1 MIPNG
6 ISLTGKNSTK
16 NNILGKNDFK
26 QIIPQDLKNIKI
38 KLINNI
44 ILPLISKKWKTIEEN
59 IFILETIKIKL
70 NKYYK
75 LFKSEDILL
84 YLQIINAFETVI
96 SEHEQLDELEKQTYS
111 SKNNIST
118 VVFKTALIKL
128 KPEYELYNLILG
140 KHDKKLNS
148 TYNENIINDL
158 KSKYKKII
166 VLFDN
171 DDPGLKAAQRY
182 KDRYGIDFITL
193 SMEKDLSDSIKI
205 HGIEK
210 TREILFPLL
219 KQAL

>member
-84 YLQIINAFETVI
+84 YLQIINAFDLVI
-96 SEHEQLDELEKQTYS
+96 SEHNQLHELEKKTYRS
-111 SKNNIST
+111 SSDLST
-118 VVFKTALIKL
+118 MIFKTSIIKL
-128 KPEYELYNLILG
+128 KPEYELYDLILS
-140 KHDKKLNS
+140 KPIRNNNER
-148 TYNENIINDL
+148 YNEDIIKEIQLLMTYENITFQKIKDTL
-158 KSKYKKII
+158 DKYK
-166 VLFDN
+166 
-171 DDPGLKAAQRY
+171 
-182 KDRYGIDFITL
+182 
-193 SMEKDLSDSIKI
+193 
-205 HGIEK
+205 
-210 TREILFPLL
+210 
-219 KQAL
+219 